1 MNKRQWFMTS
11 PLGLSKTV
19 GNIKTLSWMKIF
31 KYQEWHILILVALV
45 LILYFFTSTDTT
57 IFKGELWGI
66 STLYWFIFTLMAPVV
81 HQFYVLICWR
91 SELYHKSISNLFGE
105 KGFKLY
111 KIGFAILILSRPITI
126 LLLAI
131 SNANTIN
138 INTSLSYVLSGI
150 LIIPVI
156 YLFYSLREYFGIDRA
171 FGIDHFYPEKL
182 KNVPMVSQGI
192 FKYTSNGMYV
202 FGFLIL
208 WIPGIL
214 MQSKAGLLMALF
226 NHIYIWVHY
235 YFTEKPDIQMIY
247 KDDD

>member
-1 MNKRQWFMTS
+1 
-11 PLGLSKTV
+11 
-19 GNIKTLSWMKIF
+19 MKIF
-31 KYQEWHILILVALV
+31 KYQEWHILMLIALV
-45 LILYFFTSTDTT
+45 WILYFFTTTDIT
-57 IFKGELWGI
+57 ILKGELWGI
-66 STLYWFIFTLMAPVV
+66 STLYWGILTLMSPVI

-91 SELYHKSISNLFGE
+91 SELYYKSISKLFGE

-131 SNANTIN
+131 SNNKTIN
-138 INTSLSYVLSGI
+138 INNSFSFVLSGI

-156 YLFYSLREYFGIDRA
+156 YLFYSLRKYFGIDRA
-171 FGIDHFYPEKL
+171 FGIDHFNPEKF
-182 KNVPMVSQGI
+182 KNAPMVNQGI

-202 FGFLIL
+202 YGFLIL

-214 MQSKAGLLMALF
+214 MQSKAAILMALF

-235 YFTEKPDIQMIY
+235 YFTEKPDLKMIY
-247 KDDD
+247 KDYN

>member
-1 MNKRQWFMTS
+1 
-11 PLGLSKTV
+11 
-19 GNIKTLSWMKIF
+19 MKIF
-31 KYQEWHILILVALV
+31 KYQEWHILILIALV
-45 LILYFFTSTDTT
+45 WILYFFTTTDIT
-57 IFKGELWGI
+57 ILKGELWGI
-66 STLYWFIFTLMAPVV
+66 STLHWGILTLISPVI

-91 SELYHKSISNLFGE
+91 SELYYKSISKLFGE

-131 SNANTIN
+131 SNTKTIN
-138 INTSLSYVLSGI
+138 INNSFSFVLSGI

-156 YLFYSLREYFGIDRA
+156 YLFYSLRKYFGIDRA
-171 FGIDHFYPEKL
+171 FGIDHFNPEKF
-182 KNVPMVSQGI
+182 KNAPMVNQGI

-202 FGFLIL
+202 YGFLIL

-214 MQSKAGLLMALF
+214 MQSKAAILMALF

-235 YFTEKPDIQMIY
+235 YFTEKPDLKMIY
-247 KDDD
+247 KDYN